1 MRRSGVD
8 PDLACREL
16 VELVTDYLE
25 DALPARERKRFE
37 AHLAECEACDAY
49 VEQVRA
55 TIRLAGRAAALEEPG
70 ETAALL
76 ELFRGYRR
84 AL

>member
-25 DALPARERKRFE
+25 GALPATERERFE
-37 AHLAECEACDAY
+37 AHLAECEGCDAY

-76 ELFRGYRR
+76 ELFRGFRR
-84 AL
+84 GL

>member
-1 MRRSGVD
+1 MD

-25 DALPARERKRFE
+25 DALPAAERERFA
-37 AHLAECEACDAY
+37 AHLADCEGCDAY

-55 TIRLAGRAAALEEPG
+55 TIRLAGRAAAHEGAG

-76 ELFRGYRR
+76 EMFREYRR

>member
-1 MRRSGVD
+1 MRRSRVE

-25 DALPARERKRFE
+25 GTLPSRERERFE
-37 AHLAECEACDAY
+37 AHLAECNACDAY

-55 TIRLAGRAAALEEPG
+55 TIRLTGRAAALEKPG

-76 ELFRGYRR
+76 EMFRGHRR

>member
-25 DALPARERKRFE
+25 DALPTAERERFE
-37 AHLAECEACDAY
+37 AHLADCEGCDAY

-55 TIRLAGRAAALEEPG
+55 TIRLAGRAAALEEPL

-76 ELFRGYRR
+76 EMFRGYRR

>member
-8 PDLACREL
+8 RDLACREL

-25 DALPARERKRFE
+25 DAFPAAERERFE
-37 AHLAECEACDAY
+37 AHLADCEGCDAF

-76 ELFRGYRR
+76 EMFRGYRR

>member
-1 MRRSGVD
+1 MRRSRVD
-8 PDLACREL
+8 PGLACREL

-25 DALPARERKRFE
+25 DALPSGERERFE

-76 ELFRGYRR
+76 EMFRGYRR